1 MATKNNSKNNLR
13 RIITA
18 ALPYANGEI
27 HLGHIASTYLPAD
40 IFARF
45 SRQRGYFVVFSCG
58 TDDYGVPIQIKA
70 EQEGVHPREYASF
83 WRSRDREDFES
94 LGISFD
100 IFLGTDI
107 EENRK
112 LAQEFFTTLREK
124 GYIYE
129 KNVLQYYCPKE
140 DRFLPDRY
148 VVGTCP
154 YCGAQ
159 NQYGD
164 LCEVCGHSLNVGDL
178 LNPKCAVC
186 GADATLK
193 ESNHFV
199 FALSKF
205 SEPLKKWLIENEKL
219 QQEVKNYVLK
229 WIEEGLRDWDITRD
243 ITWGVPVPGR
253 EGKQSLYG
261 WFENHLGYIS
271 ITLKYLKEKLN
282 IEDGVSFWNS
292 SEVIH
297 FIGKDI
303 VYHHYLFLPAE
314 RIAEGRFKLPDQIP
328 TRGYLLLQNRKLSKS
343 KGWYISLRE
352 FLNNFPPDYL
362 RYYLTAITPY
372 SQADINFD
380 WAQFAEKINNELIS
394 IIGNLFVRV
403 TKFLEDRYACKVP
416 EPGVLK
422 QEDFQVAQE
431 LQELIKKYSELLER
445 NEFSEAL
452 KVCVNF
458 AHKVNQFFQ
467 YNEPWKNKELADKTL
482 YLSVNYLRSLIILLY
497 PFIPFSSEKM
507 WNLLDLREDLA
518 FNIFHSANN
527 FEAIKPGHRIKKS
540 EIIFERIPKEKI
552 DELIKNLA

>member
-1 MATKNNSKNNLR
+1 MAISNDLR
-13 RIITA
+13 KRIITA

-40 IFARF
+40 ILSRF
-45 SRQRGYFVVFSCG
+45 SRQKGYLVIFSCG

-70 EQEGVHPREYASF
+70 EQEGVHPREYARF
-83 WRSRDREDFES
+83 WRNRDKKDFED

-107 EENRK
+107 EENIR
-112 LAQEFFTTLREK
+112 LAQDFFISLKEK

-129 KNVLQYYCPKE
+129 KDILQYFCPKE
-140 DRFLPDRY
+140 NRFLPDRY
-148 VVGTCP
+148 VVGTCS

-164 LCEVCGHSLNVGDL
+164 HCEVCGRNLNVGEL
-178 LNPKCAVC
+178 ISPKCAVC
-186 GADATLK
+186 GTDATLK
-193 ESNHFV
+193 ESNHFI

-205 SEPLKKWLIENEKL
+205 SELLKRWLKENEKL

-243 ITWGVPVPGR
+243 ISWGIPVPTR

-271 ITLKYLKEKLN
+271 ITLKYLKENLN
-282 IEDGVSFWNS
+282 VEDGTSFWNS
-292 SEVIH
+292 SEIIH

-314 RIAEGRFKLPDQIP
+314 RLADGRFKLPDQIP
-328 TRGYLLLQNRKLSKS
+328 TRGYLLLQSKKLSKS
-343 KGWYISLRE
+343 KGWMISLRE
-352 FLNNFPPDYL
+352 FLNIFPPDYL

-380 WAQFAEKINNELIS
+380 WFQFAEKINNELIS
-394 IIGNLFVRV
+394 IIGNLFVRI
-403 TKFLEDRYACKVP
+403 TKFLEDRYNCEVP
-416 EPGVLK
+416 EPGPLK
-422 QEDFQVAQE
+422 QEDIELAQE
-431 LQELIKKYSELLER
+431 LRELIKRYDNLIEKNEL
-445 NEFSEAL
+445 SEAQKL
-452 KVCVNF
+452 CVNF

-467 YNEPWKNKELADKTL
+467 YNEPWKNKELADRTL
-482 YLSVNYLRSLIILLY
+482 CLSVNYLRSLIIMLY
-497 PFIPFSSEKM
+497 PFIPFSSKRM
-507 WNLLDLREDLA
+507 WNLLNLREDLA
-518 FNIFHSANN
+518 SNIFHSVDN
-527 FEAIKPGHRIKKS
+527 FESIKPGHKINKS
-540 EIIFERIPKEKI
+540 EIIFEKVPKEKI
-552 DELIKNLA
+552 DELAQKFA